1 MVLAR
6 EEKNYAFC
14 MNWGIKCNWGSG
26 ALWLRQWVHWRS
38 GGNTLG
44 KFTIFSLKLVMCS
57 LLEITKLKLSL
68 ISNEKLLL

>member
-14 MNWGIKCNWGSG
+14 MDWEIKCNWGSG
-26 ALWLRQWVHWRS
+26 ALWTPQWVHWGS

-57 LLEITKLKLSL
+57 LLEIAKLKLSV